1 MTDAKKNPSMA
12 EELEA
17 RFAEELAGDE
27 LKEARRLIAALVA
40 DWKREAGS
48 GSDAEA
54 IHAEQRKDLETKAGN
69 KTAKARLNALRLEV
83 MTRRVRRVSA
93 QTFELGTSILDGK
106 TKGTTA
112 KAAGRR
118 LLKEAEDVSQDLKSF
133 PESDDTRRLRRDL
146 GDALM
151 EALFAVEGKAMSQRL
166 NRHMGDKVG
175 GASSGPPDVR
185 PGR

>member
-1 MTDAKKNPSMA
+1 MA

-17 RFAEELAGDE
+17 RLSEGLEGQELI
-27 LKEARRLIAALVA
+27 EARRLFEALVA

-54 IHAEQRKDLETKAGN
+54 IHAAQVKDIESKMGG
-69 KTAKARLNALRLEV
+69 KSAKARLDALRLEV

-93 QTFELGTSILDGK
+93 QSFELGTSILDGK
-106 TKGTTA
+106 TEAASA
-112 KAAGRR
+112 KNEGQR
-118 LLKEAEDVSQDLKSF
+118 LLKEAEDLGEELKRF
-133 PESDDTRRLRRDL
+133 PESDETRRLRRDL

-166 NRHMGDKVG
+166 HRHAGDQA
-175 GASSGPPDVR
+175 GASGGPPDVR
-185 PGR
+185 PGRQHG

>member
-1 MTDAKKNPSMA
+1 MTDAKKKPSMA

-17 RFAEELAGDE
+17 RFAEG
-27 LKEARRLIAALVA
+27 LKGADLSEAKRLIEALVA

-48 GSDAEA
+48 GPDAEA
-54 IHAEQRKDLETKAGN
+54 IHAEQWKDIESKAGSE
-69 KTAKARLNALRLEV
+69 TAKA
-83 MTRRVRRVSA
+83 RRVRRVSA

-106 TKGTTA
+106 TKAATA
-112 KAAGRR
+112 KTDGRR
-118 LLKEAEDVSQDLKSF
+118 LLKEAEGVSEDLKSF
-133 PESDDTRRLRRDL
+133 PESEDTRRLRRDL

-166 NRHMGDKVG
+166 NRHLGDKAA
-175 GASSGPPDVR
+175 ASAGPPDVR